1 MGKLLKALQ
10 RSRRAQLYDGLDRR
24 DVTGQREIEGS
35 MFGRGYD
42 SLASGAVEYGA
53 ENLDKLEGVDPLL
66 AQQLRDL
73 GPITST
79 DMGYMGNAGVR
90 QLADATAQYSGE
102 TINSINKFNAGQK
115 YQGGHQGVAQEVWD
129 TRTRDM
135 ALQKLTQVRSQIKD
149 ALDPRNSSYGQRM
162 RQQAFGSFDFM

>member
-24 DVTGQREIEGS
+24 DVTGQQQIEGS